1 MTYTIIDPNLI
12 HTDLVRITI
21 ALCSIAIML
30 GVHAIASHKRR
41 KRK

>member
-21 ALCSIAIML
+21 TLWIAIML
-30 GVHAIASHKRR
+30 GVLAIASHKRR
-41 KRK
+41 KK